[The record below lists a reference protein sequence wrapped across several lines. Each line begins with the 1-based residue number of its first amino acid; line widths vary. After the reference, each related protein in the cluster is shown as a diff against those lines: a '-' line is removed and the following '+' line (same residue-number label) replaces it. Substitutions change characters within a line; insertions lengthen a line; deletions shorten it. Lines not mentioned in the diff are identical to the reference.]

1 MFEREILESILE
13 PITVLD
19 FSGKILYSNQEF
31 ENYRSILGRRLNKLL
46 SDTIN
51 LKYVKESIPV
61 KNLYKEIDEY
71 KFLIDI
77 FPYENDKVILLL
89 RDITRFYKLE
99 EESKR
104 EGTLYAFSKILSEL
118 FHDMKGPITGI
129 KAAAQYLKDNP
140 RETELLDEILH
151 EIKRI
156 EEFINQIAYLNKP
169 EKLNLSKENIHKL
182 IDSVIA
188 KFSKI
193 YPQVEFVRT
202 YDPSLPDIKIDK
214 NQMLNVIENLI
225 KNAIEA
231 INFEGKVEVETGIS
245 FDEIYSPKR
254 NKISIKIKD
263 SGQGIPKEMLDK
275 LFIPF
280 YTTKEFGTGV
290 GLARSYKIVKQ
301 HKGILRCI
309 GNSTFEIILPI
320 E

>member
-1 MFEREILESILE
+1 MFEKEILESILE

-46 SDTIN
+46 LDIIN
-51 LKYVKESIPV
+51 LKYVKEGIPV

-104 EGTLYAFSKILSEL
+104 EGTLYAFSKMLSEL

-140 RETELLDEILH
+140 GETELLDDILH

-169 EKLNLSKENIHKL
+169 ERLNLSKENIHKL
-182 IDSVIA
+182 LDNVIA

-193 YPQVEFVRT
+193 YPQVEFVRK
-202 YDPSLPDIKIDK
+202 YDPSLPEIKIDK
-214 NQMLNVIENLI
+214 NQILNVIENLI
-225 KNAIEA
+225 KNALEA

-263 SGQGIPKEMLDK
+263 SGQGIPEDMLDK

-301 HKGILRCI
+301 HKGILRYI

>member
-1 MFEREILESILE
+1 
-13 PITVLD
+13 
-19 FSGKILYSNQEF
+19 
-31 ENYRSILGRRLNKLL
+31 
-46 SDTIN
+46 
-51 LKYVKESIPV
+51 
-61 KNLYKEIDEY
+61 
-71 KFLIDI
+71 
-77 FPYENDKVILLL
+77 LL

-104 EGTLYAFSKILSEL
+104 EGTLYAFSKMLSEL

-140 RETELLDEILH
+140 RETELLDDILY

-182 IDSVIA
+182 IDNVIA

-193 YPQVEFVRT
+193 YSEAEFVRK
-202 YDPSLPDIKIDK
+202 YDPSLPEIKIDK
-214 NQMLNVIENLI
+214 NQILNVIENLI
-225 KNAIEA
+225 KNALEA

-263 SGQGIPKEMLDK
+263 SGPGIPEDMLDK

-301 HKGILRCI
+301 HKGILRYI

>member
-1 MFEREILESILE
+1 
-13 PITVLD
+13 
-19 FSGKILYSNQEF
+19 
-31 ENYRSILGRRLNKLL
+31 
-46 SDTIN
+46 
-51 LKYVKESIPV
+51 
-61 KNLYKEIDEY
+61 
-71 KFLIDI
+71 LIDI

-104 EGTLYAFSKILSEL
+104 EGTLYAFSKMLSEL

-140 RETELLDEILH
+140 GETELLDDILY

-182 IDSVIA
+182 IDNVIA

-193 YPQVEFVRT
+193 YPEVEFVRK
-202 YDPSLPDIKIDK
+202 YDPSLPEIKIDK
-214 NQMLNVIENLI
+214 NQILNVIENLI
-225 KNAIEA
+225 KNALEA

-263 SGQGIPKEMLDK
+263 SGQGIPKDMLDK

-301 HKGILRCI
+301 HKGILRYI

>member
-1 MFEREILESILE
+1 MSEKEILESILE

-19 FSGKILYSNQEF
+19 YSGKILYSNQEF

-46 SDTIN
+46 SDIIN
-51 LKYVKESIPV
+51 LKYVKEGIPV
-61 KNLYKEIDEY
+61 KNLYKEIDEH

-104 EGTLYAFSKILSEL
+104 EGTLYAFSKMLSEL

-140 RETELLDEILH
+140 GETELLDDILY

-182 IDSVIA
+182 IDNVIA

-193 YPQVEFVRT
+193 YPQVEFVRK
-202 YDPSLPDIKIDK
+202 YDPSLPEIKIDK
-214 NQMLNVIENLI
+214 NQILSVIENLI
-225 KNAIEA
+225 KNALEA

-245 FDEIYSPKR
+245 FDEIYSPKG

-263 SGQGIPKEMLDK
+263 SGPGIPEDMLDK

-301 HKGILRCI
+301 HKGILRYI

>member
-1 MFEREILESILE
+1 MSEKEILESIIE

-31 ENYRSILGRRLNKLL
+31 ENYRSILGRKLNKLL
-46 SDTIN
+46 SDIIN
-51 LKYVKESIPV
+51 LKYVKEGIPV

-104 EGTLYAFSKILSEL
+104 EGTLYAFSKMLSEL

-140 RETELLDEILH
+140 EDKELLDDILD

-169 EKLNLSKENIHKL
+169 EKVNLTKENIHKL
-182 IDSVIA
+182 IDNVIA

-193 YPQVEFVRT
+193 YSEVEFVRK
-202 YDPSLPDIKIDK
+202 YDPSLPEIKIDK
-214 NQMLNVIENLI
+214 NQILNVIENLI
-225 KNAIEA
+225 KNALEA
-231 INFEGKVEVETGIS
+231 INFKGKVEVETGIS
-245 FDEIYSPKR
+245 SDEIYSPKR

-263 SGQGIPKEMLDK
+263 SGPGIPEDMLDK

-301 HKGILRCI
+301 HKGILRYI

>member
-1 MFEREILESILE
+1 MFEKEILESILE

-19 FSGKILYSNQEF
+19 FSGKILYANQEF

-46 SDTIN
+46 LDIIN
-51 LKYVKESIPV
+51 LKYIKEGIPV

-104 EGTLYAFSKILSEL
+104 EGTLYAFSKMLSEL

-140 RETELLDEILH
+140 GETELLDDILY

-169 EKLNLSKENIHKL
+169 EKLNLLKENIHKL
-182 IDSVIA
+182 IDNVIA

-193 YPQVEFVRT
+193 YPQVEFVRK
-202 YDPSLPDIKIDK
+202 YDPSLPEIKIDK
-214 NQMLNVIENLI
+214 NQMLSVIENLI
-225 KNAIEA
+225 KNALEA
-231 INFEGKVEVETGIS
+231 INFEGRVEVETGIS

-254 NKISIKIKD
+254 NKIFIKIKD
-263 SGQGIPKEMLDK
+263 SGSGIPEDMLDK

-301 HKGILRCI
+301 HKGILRYI

>member
-1 MFEREILESILE
+1 MSEKEILESILE

-19 FSGKILYSNQEF
+19 FSGKVLYSNQEF
-31 ENYRSILGRRLNKLL
+31 ENYKSILGKKLNKLL
-46 SDTIN
+46 SDIAN
-51 LKYVKESIPV
+51 LKYVKDGIPV
-61 KNLYKEIDEY
+61 KNLYKEIEEY

-104 EGTLYAFSKILSEL
+104 EGTLYALSKMLSEL

-140 RETELLDEILH
+140 EETELLDDILY

-169 EKLNLSKENIHKL
+169 EKLNLSIENIHKL
-182 IDSVIA
+182 TDSVIA

-193 YPQVEFVRT
+193 YPDVEFVRT

-214 NQMLNVIENLI
+214 NQMLTVIENLV
-225 KNAIEA
+225 KNAVEA
-231 INFEGKVEVETGIS
+231 INFKGKVEVETGIS
-245 FDEIYSPKR
+245 YDEIYSPKR
-254 NKISIKIKD
+254 NRVSIKIKD
-263 SGQGIPKEMLDK
+263 SGKGVPEDMVDK

-301 HKGILRCI
+301 HNGILRYI
-309 GNSTFEIILPI
+309 GSSTFEIILPI

>member
-1 MFEREILESILE
+1 MSEKEILESILE

-19 FSGKILYSNQEF
+19 YSGKILYSNQEF

-46 SDTIN
+46 SDIIN
-51 LKYVKESIPV
+51 LKYLKEGIPI
-61 KNLYKEIDEY
+61 KNLYKEINEY

-104 EGTLYAFSKILSEL
+104 EGTLYAFSKMLSEL

-140 RETELLDEILH
+140 RETKLLDDILY

-169 EKLNLSKENIHKL
+169 EKLSLSRENIHKL
-182 IDSVIA
+182 IDNVIA
-188 KFSKI
+188 KFNKV
-193 YPQVEFVRT
+193 YLQVEFVRK
-202 YDPSLPDIKIDK
+202 YDPSLPEIKIDK
-214 NQMLNVIENLI
+214 NQILNVIENLI
-225 KNAIEA
+225 KNALEA
-231 INFEGKVEVETGIS
+231 INFEGKVEVETAVS

-263 SGQGIPKEMLDK
+263 SGSGIPKDMLDK

-280 YTTKEFGTGV
+280 YTTKEFGTGA

-301 HKGILRCI
+301 HKGILRYI

>member
-1 MFEREILESILE
+1 MFEKEILESILE

-46 SDTIN
+46 SDIIN
-51 LKYVKESIPV
+51 LKYVKEGIPV

-104 EGTLYAFSKILSEL
+104 EGTLYAFSKMLSEL
-118 FHDMKGPITGI
+118 FHDMKGPVTGI
-129 KAAAQYLKDNP
+129 KAATQYLKDNP
-140 RETELLDEILH
+140 GETELLDDILY

-182 IDSVIA
+182 IDNVIA

-193 YPQVEFVRT
+193 YPRVEFVRT

-254 NKISIKIKD
+254 NKIFIKIKD
-263 SGQGIPKEMLDK
+263 SGQGIPEDMLDK

-301 HKGILRCI
+301 HKGILRYI

>member
-1 MFEREILESILE
+1 
-13 PITVLD
+13 
-19 FSGKILYSNQEF
+19 
-31 ENYRSILGRRLNKLL
+31 
-46 SDTIN
+46 
-51 LKYVKESIPV
+51 
-61 KNLYKEIDEY
+61 
-71 KFLIDI
+71 LIDI

-104 EGTLYAFSKILSEL
+104 EGTLYAFSKMLSEL

-140 RETELLDEILH
+140 GETELLDDILY

-169 EKLNLSKENIHKL
+169 EKLNLLKENIHKL
-182 IDSVIA
+182 IDNVIA

-193 YPQVEFVRT
+193 YPEVEFVRK
-202 YDPSLPDIKIDK
+202 YDPSLPEIKIDK
-214 NQMLNVIENLI
+214 NQMLSVIENLI
-225 KNAIEA
+225 KNALEA

-254 NKISIKIKD
+254 NKIFIKIKD
-263 SGQGIPKEMLDK
+263 SGSGIPEDMLDK

-301 HKGILRCI
+301 HKGILRYI